1 MRKKVWI
8 VRIGCFK
15 VILRV
20 CQYFVRNCEARFELD
35 LENMKSETLNIMI
48 IFEFPSIRRFEK
60 WSGLSELDVSKSF
73 YGQLTIFTKVLRSA
87 DLLNSSMAMKI
98 LLIFQQRGFLP
109 FLENVRSTRIRKS
122 CQLQDIFATVFHPF
136 VGALRKM
143 RY

>member
-1 MRKKVWI
+1 MSELDVSKSFYESVSISLEIAKHASSSPRS
-8 VRIGCFK
+8 R
-15 VILRV
+15 
-20 CQYFVRNCEARFELD
+20 LD
-35 LENMKSETLNIMI
+35 LENMKSENVKVMI
-48 IFEFPSIRRFEK
+48 IVEFPSISRFEK